1 MNRAQIM
8 KVIDEL
14 SERGY
19 QQRVIEWWLR
29 RDPNIIEEY
38 LGIKLSNI

>member
-1 MNRAQIM
+1 MNHAQIM

-14 SERGY
+14 SKRGY

-29 RDPNIIEEY
+29 RDPDIIEEY
-38 LGIKLSNI
+38 LGIELSNV